1 MWHLVVIFLV
11 CKLSEEDIVPA
22 DVADEEEED
31 SVVSSEYRSLQRRSF
46 WSGATV
52 AGVNM
57 ETTWEHNTDNIYMIL
72 QYGIE

>member
-1 MWHLVVIFLV
+1 MTDQESGSRSQGNPGKMWHLVVIFLV

-46 WSGATV
+46 
-52 AGVNM
+52 
-57 ETTWEHNTDNIYMIL
+57 
-72 QYGIE
+72 